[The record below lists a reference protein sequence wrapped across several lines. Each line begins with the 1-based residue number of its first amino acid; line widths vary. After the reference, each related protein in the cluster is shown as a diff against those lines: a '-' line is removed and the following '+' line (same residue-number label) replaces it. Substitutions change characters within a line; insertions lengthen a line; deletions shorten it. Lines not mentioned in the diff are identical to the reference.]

1 MTVLV
6 LALLLLAPA
15 PALAAPMTIDPADYP
30 VGTELTSV
38 VPGAIVSSQVATAV
52 SFDPV
57 LFLIGRDIGGGT
69 SCCWLTDDLLRVS
82 FEQPTDFVEVLF
94 IRGDSTTDWTGFG
107 HVSAFDTQAQLL
119 GTFST
124 ELMDY
129 PSDGLD
135 PRPAT
140 VSLVAADVSY
150 VLISESHSVGLDGIR
165 VRMVTFEAPE
175 PGSLALAALALAG
188 ALRWRP

>member
-1 MTVLV
+1 
-6 LALLLLAPA
+6 
-15 PALAAPMTIDPADYP
+15 MTIDPADYP

-38 VPGAIVSSQVATAV
+38 VPGAIVSSPVATAV

-57 LFLIGRDIGGGT
+57 LFLIGRDIQGGT

-94 IRGDSTTDWTGFG
+94 SRGDSTTDWTGFG
-107 HVSAFDTQAQLL
+107 HVSAFDTQDQLL
-119 GTFST
+119 GMFST
-124 ELMDY
+124 ELMD

-140 VSLVAADVSY
+140 VSLVAANVSY

-165 VRMVTFEAPE
+165 VRMVAFEAPE

-188 ALRWRP
+188 ALCWRP